1 GTLSHSLIQQWVWA
15 NVKADY
21 NRSSDYSFIQGGQ
34 TEGMWTNLD
43 SRFKLGGGLRLNT
56 PGGHLNIRA
65 GMGPEWVNGEYG
77 GLYYEIEPDVHFWR
91 LHFHPMIGVSPWANF
106 QQEVLRTEFDI
117 TRNWPAPATSLRLIT
132 EARLYT
138 EPGLD
143 PWNSEWGQVHGGVGL
158 GLWNSR
164 GRPSGLYVMVGDSPF
179 GSYVRTGL
187 YIRTSRDTYDPPW
200 KGEKTIRRIYPA
212 QMAAVQATQPP
223 ELATVTFALDIRRW
237 VTEGKITE
245 GEDLWYALKLWT
257 DFPGEEWEHVYVA
270 GGPLADLKE
279 GEPYPL
285 SWEEDVFK
293 NEKNELKLNGGGFH
307 RAEISGFPV
316 GQQVQ
321 YRFAIK
327 VKGREDLVWIDD
339 YDYPLGGWKNKNS
352 VRLVTPSVERAP
364 ELGL

>member
-1 GTLSHSLIQQWVWA
+1 
-15 NVKADY
+15 
-21 NRSSDYSFIQGGQ
+21 
-34 TEGMWTNLD
+34 
-43 SRFKLGGGLRLNT
+43 
-56 PGGHLNIRA
+56 
-65 GMGPEWVNGEYG
+65 
-77 GLYYEIEPDVHFWR
+77 
-91 LHFHPMIGVSPWANF
+91 
-106 QQEVLRTEFDI
+106 
-117 TRNWPAPATSLRLIT
+117 
-132 EARLYT
+132 
-138 EPGLD
+138 
-143 PWNSEWGQVHGGVGL
+143 
-158 GLWNSR
+158 
-164 GRPSGLYVMVGDSPF
+164 
-179 GSYVRTGL
+179 
-187 YIRTSRDTYDPPW
+187 
-200 KGEKTIRRIYPA
+200 
-212 QMAAVQATQPP
+212 MAAVQATQPP